1 MDDVPNEETKREG
14 SKVRKRSSTGSA
26 GLQKLQ
32 EDSNEDLLGGTN
44 DSEEDLLLM
53 GTDGGQRRQQETKV
67 GGGGGNSAVAF
78 PGEPNESKRSLK
90 ARLREALKKREEL
103 RQLIGRLATERDQ
116 YFDRSRI
123 AEDELETVKAE
134 LETHR
139 HHVGM
144 FREKR
149 KEYFLFK
156 RGVAVALDS
165 VRTRVQDAIDALS
178 NSDDNE
184 KPPEESVS
192 AALKIL
198 NQLMQTV
205 KNIDDSCLQFDPTS
219 PVEA

>member
-1 MDDVPNEETKREG
+1 
-14 SKVRKRSSTGSA
+14 VRKRSSTGSA

-67 GGGGGNSAVAF
+67 GGGGGGGGNSAVAF

-123 AEDELETVKAE
+123 AEDE
-134 LETHR
+134 
-139 HHVGM
+139 VG
-144 FREKR
+144 
-149 KEYFLFK
+149 
-156 RGVAVALDS
+156 
-165 VRTRVQDAIDALS
+165 
-178 NSDDNE
+178 
-184 KPPEESVS
+184 
-192 AALKIL
+192 
-198 NQLMQTV
+198 
-205 KNIDDSCLQFDPTS
+205 
-219 PVEA
+219 

>member
-1 MDDVPNEETKREG
+1 
-14 SKVRKRSSTGSA
+14 
-26 GLQKLQ
+26 
-32 EDSNEDLLGGTN
+32 
-44 DSEEDLLLM
+44 
-53 GTDGGQRRQQETKV
+53 
-67 GGGGGNSAVAF
+67 
-78 PGEPNESKRSLK
+78 
-90 ARLREALKKREEL
+90 
-103 RQLIGRLATERDQ
+103 
-116 YFDRSRI
+116 
-123 AEDELETVKAE
+123 
-134 LETHR
+134 
-139 HHVGM
+139 M